1 MSAQDNSAGNG
12 DAASMDERD
21 DSSELPADEVFHLL
35 QNARRRRVLQHVF
48 AHEDE
53 APFEMRTIAEHVA
66 AWESDT
72 TLQQLTSDERQR
84 AYISLYQCHLPKLDD
99 KGIIDYNQSRGIVAP
114 TAAIE
119 QFRPYI
125 DVDDDTDDEPA
136 TEADSTEADSTAAR
150 SPAGDSNRYYGTAT
164 AVSVLLT
171 VVSWFGVA
179 PAVISSYLSFFIT
192 GLFALV
198 TVGVLQRRRVT
209 SK

>member
-12 DAASMDERD
+12 EKTSMDERD
-21 DSSELPADEVFHLL
+21 DSGELPADEVFHLL

-66 AWESDT
+66 AWENDT

-99 KGIIDYNQSRGIVAP
+99 KGIIDYNQSRGVVTP
-114 TAAIE
+114 TAAVE

-125 DVDDDTDDEPA
+125 DVDDDTTEEPA
-136 TEADSTEADSTAAR
+136 TDTDTDSAPTPST
-150 SPAGDSNRYYGTAT
+150 AGDSNRYYGTAT

-179 PAVISSYLSFFIT
+179 PAVITSYLSFLIT
-192 GLFALV
+192 GLFAVV
-198 TVGVLQRRRVT
+198 TVGVLQQRRVT
-209 SK
+209 SD